1 MRCSRVVALTTAGAA
16 VLLVLTACGGDDGG
30 SDEDADITD
39 AITRAATEDTVESCT
54 EVQTQAFTE
63 QTEFTTGVEAIAR
76 CEESAGDGD
85 TAGEEVEVENI
96 EVDGDTATA
105 DVSFT
110 GGGLD
115 GQQLSVSLVKEED
128 QWKLDSLDEFI
139 DFDKDAFTESLV
151 ASASADGDTPPEVVD
166 CVETQLNETPDD
178 QLQSAYLSGDEEE
191 LVALF
196 GTCFGDA

>member
-1 MRCSRVVALTTAGAA
+1 MRRTRFAALAAA
-16 VLLVLTACGGDDGG
+16 VAASLLLAACGGDDSG
-30 SDEDADITD
+30 SDEDADITE
-39 AITRAATEDTVESCT
+39 AITQAATEDTVESCT

-63 QTEFTTGVEAIAR
+63 QTEFATGDDAIAS
-76 CEESAGDGD
+76 CEDGAGDGD

-96 EVDGDTATA
+96 EVDGDAATA
-105 DVSFT
+105 DVTFS

-115 GQQLSVSLVKEED
+115 GQQLAVSLVKEED

-139 DFDKDAFTESLV
+139 AFDKAAFTESLV
-151 ASASADGDTPPEVVD
+151 TSASADGDTPPEVVD

-178 QLQSAYLSGDEEE
+178 QLQTAYLSGDEEE
-191 LVALF
+191 LVTLF